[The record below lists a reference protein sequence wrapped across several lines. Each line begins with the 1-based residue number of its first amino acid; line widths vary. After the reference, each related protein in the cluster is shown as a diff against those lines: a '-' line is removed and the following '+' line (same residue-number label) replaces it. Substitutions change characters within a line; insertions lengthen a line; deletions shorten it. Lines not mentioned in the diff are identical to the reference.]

1 MFSHGTWQRMRFLP
15 CVCTKPR
22 LLIGQEGLHAD
33 RTSKTVRSGKIRWL
47 KPRRHL
53 IHTRP
58 PPLSLLLSSST
69 YLPRTPSPPRSV
81 PSLSV
86 LPLTTACTASRT
98 VPLSLLA
105 RRPAST
111 RVCRPA
117 STARAS
123 SPRAPLL
130 QRWPPRAFRL
140 EAAAPRSSKRRA
152 PPRCPETGTACC
164 EPPTEGKRAIGAART
179 G

>member
-1 MFSHGTWQRMRFLP
+1 MFAHGTRQRMRFLP

-22 LLIGQEGLHAD
+22 LLIGQEELHAD
-33 RTSKTVRSGKIRWL
+33 RTSKTVRSEMTRWL
-47 KPRRHL
+47 KPRCPL

-98 VPLSLLA
+98 VPLRLLA

-111 RVCRPA
+111 RVCRP
-117 STARAS
+117 AS